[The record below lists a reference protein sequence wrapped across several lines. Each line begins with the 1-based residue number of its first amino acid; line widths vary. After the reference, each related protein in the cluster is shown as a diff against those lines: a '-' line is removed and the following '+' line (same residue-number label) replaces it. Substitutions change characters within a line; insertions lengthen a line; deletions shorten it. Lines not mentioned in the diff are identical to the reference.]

1 MLPKV
6 LRYRWP
12 TFIRRCIARRLLPFG
27 VGAAPYHRAFRE
39 RWRDGVPRTFNE
51 KLQYKL
57 MYDRRKLIAVT
68 ADKVAVRDYVQKK
81 TPELKLPKLLAVF
94 DDEAELMAN
103 VPPGPWVM
111 KGAHGA
117 GMVLISKPGATVPR
131 EEIRKAAREWMK
143 TDYSVL
149 YWEWQYHEMPR
160 RVLFEEF
167 LGDGT
172 GPPADYKFFVF
183 HRKVRLITVD
193 RGRFGAHTRDLFY
206 PDWTHLPSKKGI
218 AKVSAVPPARP
229 AALERMIA
237 VAEKLGE
244 DTDFVRV
251 DLYLIGD
258 EIYFGELTHSPAA
271 GRVPFEDAKLE
282 SELGSYWNLPA
293 RYR

>member
-12 TFIRRCIARRLLPFG
+12 TFIRRCISRRLLPFG
-27 VGAAPYHRAFRE
+27 AGASSYHRSFRE

-51 KLQYKL
+51 KLQFKL
-57 MYDRRKLIAVT
+57 MYDRRKLISVT
-68 ADKVAVRDYVQKK
+68 ADKVAVRDYVQEKM
-81 TPELKLPKLLAVF
+81 PALKLPKLLAVF
-94 DDEAELMAN
+94 DNEAELMAN
-103 VPPGPWVM
+103 VPAGPWVM

-117 GMVLISKPGATVPR
+117 GMVLLSKPGETVPP
-131 EEIRKAAREWMK
+131 EKIRQTAREWLKM
-143 TDYSVL
+143 DYSVL
-149 YWEWQYHEMPR
+149 YWEWQYHEMPK
-160 RVLFEEF
+160 RVLFEAF

-172 GPPADYKFFVF
+172 EPPADYKFFVF
-183 HRKVRLITVD
+183 HQKVRLISVD
-193 RGRFGAHTRDLFY
+193 RGRFGVHTRDLFY

-282 SELGSYWNLPA
+282 TELGNYWNLPA
-293 RYR
+293 KYQ